1 MKLLSE
7 LVTIITQIPESRL
20 LPENP
25 ANGDIP
31 CFDATAT
38 VGGGNDANTKAL
50 IHFDT
55 EVKDEAAGN
64 AAPLALS
71 SLNATIDT
79 TVSKF
84 GSGSLKLT
92 SGHVFVPISDLT
104 AVNCVISCWVYLD
117 SLPRS
122 YSPLFCQDDDTVGSW
137 NLAVDNSGIY
147 MFCRGGASKAQQPLQ
162 AKTWYWA
169 AIVKSG
175 KELRFYLNGAYIYSL
190 TDSILRFTNPIIGIG
205 EQINEDGRKFTG
217 NVDEFRIQFLTAD
230 ELSAWT
236 GLTIPVP
243 VEAYSVAQT
252 VGKWGKLN
260 KNELVQSVN
269 GITPDENGNVNI
281 DSALTLDQL
290 EYNDVPYK
298 YQGMTIDSSS
308 EDSNMTSRF
317 YGKAVSTFG
326 DLDSTATFPS
336 FPFKPYLRDDSLV
349 GGEAAIYYE
358 LWKSDSTNTDE
369 WNTIEF
375 KSVNAPSKII
385 KISAQTAGTDAC
397 VMSYTLDGLRKDG
410 AILARIVQGK
420 MTLPA
425 SSASNVLGDFS
436 ELNFNTNEI
445 AEQYFDSFELKVRT
459 EGASGDKA
467 ASGIASIK
475 FMITE
480 KNAAWVGINKKN
492 LVRSINGYKPLDG
505 AVTLPEA
512 TASAAGLMAAADK
525 VKLDSLNITESRAL
539 PGYFKLPGGT
549 IVQWGNFV
557 VTADPQAQE
566 ITLPVALS
574 SIYSKQVSGSNSSL
588 KIGIYGGTNGKIT
601 CYVEG
606 STSGTV
612 DWMVIGK

>member
-1 MKLLSE
+1 MKRLSE
-7 LVTIITQIPESRL
+7 LVNLIPQTPESQL
-20 LPENP
+20 LPGNP

-122 YSPLFCQDDDTVGSW
+122 YSPLFCQDDDTMGSW

-205 EQINEDGRKFTG
+205 EQTNEDGRKFTG

-252 VGKWGKLN
+252 VGEWGKLN
-260 KNELVQSVN
+260 KSLLALKSDVF
-269 GITPDENGNVNI
+269 
-281 DSALTLDQL
+281 SAWHQLSGSSTITLDRANGELQKVTL
-290 EYNDVPYK
+290 TQNC
-298 YQGMTIDSSS
+298 TI
-308 EDSNMTSRF
+308 
-317 YGKAVSTFG
+317 
-326 DLDSTATFPS
+326 TAP
-336 FPFKPYLRDDSLV
+336 
-349 GGEAAIYYE
+349 
-358 LWKSDSTNTDE
+358 
-369 WNTIEF
+369 
-375 KSVNAPSKII
+375 
-385 KISAQTAGTDAC
+385 
-397 VMSYTLDGLRKDG
+397 TLDADHPTML
-410 AILARIVQGK
+410 LQV
-420 MTLPA
+420 T
-425 SSASNVLGDFS
+425 SAS
-436 ELNFNTNEI
+436 
-445 AEQYFDSFELKVRT
+445 
-459 EGASGDKA
+459 
-467 ASGIASIK
+467 
-475 FMITE
+475 
-480 KNAAWVGINKKN
+480 
-492 LVRSINGYKPLDG
+492 
-505 AVTLPEA
+505 AVTVTVGE
-512 TASAAGLMAAADK
+512 T
-525 VKLDSLNITESRAL
+525 NI
-539 PGYFKLPGGT
+539 
-549 IVQWGNFV
+549 
-557 VTADPQAQE
+557 VTAHTGTFQVGWFYDGE
-566 ITLPVALS
+566 TTRRYPV
-574 SIYSKQVSGSNSSL
+574 
-588 KIGIYGGTNGKIT
+588 
-601 CYVEG
+601 VE
-606 STSGTV
+606 V
-612 DWMVIGK
+612 A